1 MLGVM
6 SPKEALKLAM
16 AKNLDLVQI
25 VPNAVPPV
33 CKIMDYG
40 KFQFEKAKREKE
52 SKKKQTTL
60 TTKEIR
66 LSAKIEKHDLDFKIK
81 NARKFLENGDKV
93 KVSIRF
99 KGREMQYTK
108 IGLEVLNDFA
118 EALKDVGTPDKQP
131 QLEGKF
137 MMMTLS
143 STKTDSKAKS

>member
-6 SPKEALKLAM
+6 PSKEALKIAVS
-16 AKNLDLVQI
+16 KNLDLVQI

-33 CKIMDYG
+33 CKVMDYG
-40 KFQFEKAKREKE
+40 KFQYEKTKKDKE

-60 TTKEIR
+60 TIKEIR

-81 NARKFLENGDKV
+81 NAAKFLQNGDKV

-108 IGLEVLNDFA
+108 IGLEVLNEFA
-118 EALKDVGTPDKQP
+118 DALKDVGTPDRRP
-131 QLEGKF
+131 QLDGRF
-137 MMMTLS
+137 MMMTMNPL
-143 STKTDSKAKS
+143 KSDENKN